1 MARLSYFLIAAGV
14 IGIDRFLKWWV
25 QVYMPL
31 PHVIIPGF
39 VRIYLVHN
47 LGGAFGI
54 FPRSGS
60 LFILVPALVSAGIA
74 VTLAVVHIHSRLL
87 NLGLALVLGGALGNL
102 IDRITLGYVVD
113 FFEVRWFSVFNFADT
128 CITVGTLLIV
138 IAALIGGEQHGTA
151 G

>member
-1 MARLSYFLIAAGV
+1 MTRLSYFLIAAGV

-25 QVYMPL
+25 QVHMPL
-31 PHVIIPGF
+31 PHVLVPGF

-47 LGGAFGI
+47 MGGAFGV
-54 FPRSGS
+54 FPKSGY
-60 LFILVPALVSAGIA
+60 LFIIVAAAVAIGIA
-74 VTLAVVHIHSRLL
+74 VTLAVVRIHSRLF

-113 FFEVRWFSVFNFADT
+113 FFEVRWFSVFNFADA

-138 IAALIGGEQHGTA
+138 IAALFGGGQHETA